1 MAVEAHT
8 PEERVAGRVWTVRLD
23 PYGRLSAG
31 TVRLTCSRPA
41 CADQH
46 FPHTA
51 EGRKAAVGHVNS
63 HLAHIRTG
71 GGPRGRAWCGC
82 RAADCA
88 WHTPDPDTRPGNR
101 PVTGRCG
108 GPIVLAVYADRAG
121 RLWRIAEMCASCAAA
136 VPGCRVLDTAPPPRR
151 STAVRSESRH
161 GTVEAAPGAVTL
173 FSDQHPARPD
183 AASVPA
189 PRRTRRQGTIAQRTV
204 PDDLRPE
211 VLRDEL
217 IELGDAFRAYQRC
230 AEPDLAHLATL
241 HERKARAFALWA
253 DVTGDRTLRHEAE
266 RAESA
271 VLTTREMHLQ
281 RTGESLDGTG
291 GGAPAVERLL
301 TRVQAVRAR
310 EVLAHV
316 QEHVP
321 FPDAE
326 MRLATL
332 LFTLRAARTGAGNVT
347 GQDLTGWLLGDTE
360 DVLERLVASGWLQ
373 LPGTVPEA
381 LASRPEEP
389 AVVTV
394 PLLLPGSPTELS
406 IGKTTR
412 ARISGWAQKV
422 VGDRKIRKK
431 KLGAPTRLLALYTAA
446 HSRSDGRLGTAE
458 DDGLPLD
465 AVAAFC
471 TLPPTEV
478 GEHAELLVAAD
489 WLVDADVSGDR
500 LRGQLTE
507 RCLPLGGLL

>member
-1 MAVEAHT
+1 M
-8 PEERVAGRVWTVRLD
+8 WTVRLD

-46 FPHTA
+46 FPQTG

-71 GGPRGRAWCGC
+71 GGPRGEAWCSC

-88 WHTPDPDTRPGNR
+88 WHTPAPDTRPRNR
-101 PVTGRCG
+101 PATGRCG
-108 GPIVLAVYADRAG
+108 GPVVLAVYADRAG

-136 VPGCRVLDTAPPPRR
+136 VPGCRVLDTAPPP
-151 STAVRSESRH
+151 SRPTPVPSQGDH
-161 GTVEAAPGAVTL
+161 GTAEAASSAAPL
-173 FSDQHPARPD
+173 FSDQQPAPS
-183 AASVPA
+183 AAVPVPA
-189 PRRTRRQGTIAQRTV
+189 ARRTRRQGTIAQRIV
-204 PDDLRPE
+204 PPDLQPE

-217 IELGDAFRAYQRC
+217 IELGDAFRAYQQC
-230 AEPDLAHLATL
+230 AEPDLARLATL

-253 DVTGDRTLRHEAE
+253 DLTGDRTLRQEAE

-271 VLTTREMHLQ
+271 VLTTREMHFQ
-281 RTGESLDGTG
+281 RTGQSADGTG

-301 TRVQAVRAR
+301 TRGQAVRAR

-316 QEHVP
+316 QEHAP
-321 FPDAE
+321 YPDAE

-360 DVLERLVASGWLQ
+360 DVLERLVTSGWLQ
-373 LPGTVPEA
+373 LPGTIPEA

-406 IGKTTR
+406 IGKTNR

-431 KLGAPTRLLALYTAA
+431 KLGAATRLLALYTAV
-446 HSRSDGRLGTAE
+446 HTRPDGRLGTAE
-458 DDGLPLD
+458 DNGLPLD

-471 TLPPTEV
+471 TLPPAEV
-478 GEHAELLVAAD
+478 GEHADLLIAAD
-489 WLVDADVSGDR
+489 WLAEADVDGDK
-500 LRGQLTE
+500 LRGQLAE
-507 RCLPLGGLL
+507 RSLPLGGLL